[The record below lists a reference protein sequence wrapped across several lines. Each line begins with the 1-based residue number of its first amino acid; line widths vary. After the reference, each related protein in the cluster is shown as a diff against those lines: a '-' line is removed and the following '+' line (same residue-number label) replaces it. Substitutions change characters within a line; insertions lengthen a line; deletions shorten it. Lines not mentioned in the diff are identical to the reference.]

1 MPRDYKD
8 RAGKAKKKP
17 QPQTAVVWWKWL
29 LIALLIALFVAF
41 LVFLRSSSPETE
53 KPKKRL
59 ATLSVAKQVKKIAK
73 PKHQNKQPE
82 EPRFDFY
89 TILPETEI
97 EVPDYEINTRSREE
111 RVGKAKA
118 SKYILQAGSFRNF
131 VEADKLRARLALIG
145 IESRVEKAKVGSV
158 VWNRVKMGPYSRSS
172 SVSLIKKRLKNN
184 GIDAIVTEVK
194 S

>member
-8 RAGKAKKKP
+8 RAGTAKKKN
-17 QPQTAVVWWKWL
+17 QQQTTVVWWKWL
-29 LIALLIALFVAF
+29 LIVLLIALFVAF
-41 LVFLRSSSPETE
+41 LFFLRGSGSEIE
-53 KPKKRL
+53 KQKKQVS
-59 ATLSVAKQVKKIAK
+59 TLSVAKKVKKTVT
-73 PKHQNKQPE
+73 PKHQNKKPE

-111 RVGKAKA
+111 RVGKAKS
-118 SKYILQAGSFRNF
+118 SKYIVQAGSFREF
-131 VEADKLRARLALIG
+131 SEADKLRARLALIG
-145 IESRVEKAKVGSV
+145 IESRIEKAKIGSV

-184 GIDAIVTEVK
+184 GIDAIVTEIK

>member
-8 RAGKAKKKP
+8 RAGTAKKKN
-17 QPQTAVVWWKWL
+17 QQQASVVWWKWL
-29 LIALLIALFVAF
+29 LIVLLIALFVAF
-41 LVFLRSSSPETE
+41 LFFLRGSGSEIE
-53 KPKKRL
+53 KQ
-59 ATLSVAKQVKKIAK
+59 TKQVSPLSDVKKLKKAAT
-73 PKHQNKQPE
+73 PKHQNKEPV

-111 RVGKAKA
+111 RIGKAKA
-118 SKYILQAGSFRNF
+118 SKYILQAGSFREF
-131 VEADKLRARLALIG
+131 TEADKLRARLALIG
-145 IESRVEKAKVGSV
+145 IESRVEKAKIGRV
-158 VWNRVKMGPYSRSS
+158 VWNRVKIGPYSRSS
-172 SVSLIKKRLKNN
+172 SISLIKKRLKNN